1 VEGTDREVSGNAG
14 AMKVFYFSP
23 AFKLASFFVYHLTLF
38 FVIVHDWLA
47 FGMRIKG
54 RRNLRIRK
62 AILVSNHTLYLDPG
76 ILSHAIAPRRA
87 YYSAMESTFRIR
99 YLGMFIRLLGA
110 FPLTDKDPLL
120 HIIKQLKRAM
130 DERGFV
136 HVFAEHD
143 LAHFNQR
150 VNEFK
155 DGAFFLAL
163 LLDVPVIP
171 IAIVVKRR
179 KWRGKTPAWLPPRVT
194 VAIEPPL
201 YPENFGGPDSGKR
214 EKITALREKTR
225 EVIQGAIEREQEK
238 IL

>member
-1 VEGTDREVSGNAG
+1 
-14 AMKVFYFSP
+14 
-23 AFKLASFFVYHLTLF
+23 
-38 FVIVHDWLA
+38 
-47 FGMRIKG
+47 
-54 RRNLRIRK
+54 
-62 AILVSNHTLYLDPG
+62 
-76 ILSHAIAPRRA
+76 
-87 YYSAMESTFRIR
+87 
-99 YLGMFIRLLGA
+99 
-110 FPLTDKDPLL
+110 
-120 HIIKQLKRAM
+120 M

-194 VAIEPPL
+194 VAIE
-201 YPENFGGPDSGKR
+201 R
-214 EKITALREKTR
+214 RCIR
-225 EVIQGAIEREQEK
+225 K
-238 IL
+238 ILEGRIRESARKSRR

>member
-1 VEGTDREVSGNAG
+1 
-14 AMKVFYFSP
+14 MKVFYFSP
-23 AFKLASFFVYHLTLF
+23 VFKLASFFVYHFTLF
-38 FVIVHDWLA
+38 FVILLDRLA

-76 ILSHAIAPRRA
+76 ILSHAISPRRA

-99 YLGMFIRLLGA
+99 YLGMYIRLLGA

-120 HIIKQLKRAM
+120 HIIKQLKRALN
-130 DERGFV
+130 ERGFI

-143 LAHFNQR
+143 LAHFNQK

-163 LLDVPVIP
+163 MLNVPVIP

-179 KWRGKTPAWLPPRVT
+179 KWRGKTAAWLPPSVS
-194 VAIEPPL
+194 VVFEPAL
-201 YPENFGGPDSGKR
+201 YPENFGGPDSSKR
-214 EKITALREKTR
+214 EKISALRDRTR
-225 EVIQGAIEREQEK
+225 EVIQGAIEREQGK

>member
-1 VEGTDREVSGNAG
+1 VEGTVREVSGNTG
-14 AMKVFYFSP
+14 AIKVFYFSLL
-23 AFKLASFFVYHLTLF
+23 FKLASFFVYHITLF
-38 FVIVHDWLA
+38 FVIVLDLLA
-47 FGMRIKG
+47 FGMRISG

-99 YLGMFIRLLGA
+99 FLGMFIRLLGA

-120 HIIKQLKRAM
+120 HIVKQLRRAL

-150 VNEFK
+150 VNGFK
-155 DGAFFLAL
+155 DGAFFLAVMFN
-163 LLDVPVIP
+163 VPVIP
-171 IAIVVKRR
+171 MAIVVKQRL
-179 KWRGKTPAWLPPRVT
+179 WRGKPVLWLPPRVH
-194 VAIEPPL
+194 VVIETAL
-201 YPENFGGPDSGKR
+201 YPRDFGDGDLPKR
-214 EKITALREKTR
+214 ERIALIREKTR
-225 EVIQGAIEREQEK
+225 EVIQGAIDRGIK
-238 IL
+238 C

>member
-1 VEGTDREVSGNAG
+1 
-14 AMKVFYFSP
+14 MKVFYFSA

-87 YYSAMESTFRIR
+87 YYSAMEETFRAR
-99 YLGMFIRLLGA
+99 GLGMFIRLLGA
-110 FPLTDKDPLL
+110 FPLTDRDPLL
-120 HIIKQLKRAM
+120 HIVKQLKRAM
-130 DERGFV
+130 SERGFV
-136 HVFAEHD
+136 HVFPEHD
-143 LAHFNQR
+143 LAHFNQK

-163 LLDVPVIP
+163 MLNAPVIP

-179 KWRGKTPAWLPPRVT
+179 KWREKIAAWLPPRVS
-194 VAIEPPL
+194 VVIEPAL
-201 YPENFGGPDSGKR
+201 YPENFGGPDSERR
-214 EKITALREKTR
+214 EKIVALREKTR
-225 EVIQGAIEREQEK
+225 GVIQGAIDREQG
-238 IL
+238 LMG

>member
-1 VEGTDREVSGNAG
+1 VEGTVREVSQSAG
-14 AMKVFYFSP
+14 TMKVFYFSP
-23 AFKLASFFVYHLTLF
+23 VFKLASFFVYHVTLF
-38 FVIVHDWLA
+38 FVILLDRLA

-54 RRNLRIRK
+54 RHNIRIRK

-76 ILSHAIAPRRA
+76 ILSHAISPRRA
-87 YYSAMESTFRIR
+87 YYSAMESTFRIH
-99 YLGMFIRLLGA
+99 YLGMYIRLLGA

-120 HIIKQLKRAM
+120 HIIKQLKRALN
-130 DERGFV
+130 ERGFI

-163 LLDVPVIP
+163 MLNVPVVP

-179 KWRGKTPAWLPPRVT
+179 TWRGKTAAWLPPRVS
-194 VAIEPPL
+194 VVFEPAL
-201 YPENFGGPDSGKR
+201 HPENFGNANSSKR
-214 EKITALREKTR
+214 EKIKLMRDKTR

-238 IL
+238 M

>member
-1 VEGTDREVSGNAG
+1 MSGNAG
-14 AMKVFYFSP
+14 TLKVFYFSP
-23 AFKLASFFVYHLTLF
+23 VFKLASFFVYHFTLF
-38 FVIVHDWLA
+38 FVILLDRIA

-76 ILSHAIAPRRA
+76 ILSHAISPRRA
-87 YYSAMESTFRIR
+87 YYSAMESTFKIR
-99 YLGMFIRLLGA
+99 YLGMYIRLLGA

-120 HIIKQLKRAM
+120 HIIKQLKRALN
-130 DERGFV
+130 ERGFI
-136 HVFAEHD
+136 HVFAEHN
-143 LAHFNQR
+143 LAHFNQK

-163 LLDVPVIP
+163 MLNVPVIP

-179 KWRGKTPAWLPPRVT
+179 KWRGKTAAWLPPRVS
-194 VAIEPPL
+194 VVFEPAL
-201 YPENFGGPDSGKR
+201 YPENFGNANSPKR
-214 EKITALREKTR
+214 ERIELMRDKTR
-225 EVIQGAIEREQEK
+225 AVIQGAIEREQGK

>member
-1 VEGTDREVSGNAG
+1 MSGSAGTI
-14 AMKVFYFSP
+14 KVFYFSP
-23 AFKLASFFVYHLTLF
+23 VFKLASFFVYHFTLF
-38 FVIVHDWLA
+38 FVIILDRLA

-54 RRNLRIRK
+54 RRNLCIRK

-76 ILSHAIAPRRA
+76 ILSHAISPRRA
-87 YYSAMESTFRIR
+87 YYSAMEATFRIR

-120 HIIKQLKRAM
+120 HIIKKLKRAM
-130 DERGFV
+130 NERGFI

-143 LAHFNQR
+143 LAHFNQQ

-163 LLDVPVIP
+163 MLNVPVIP

-179 KWRGKTPAWLPPRVT
+179 KWRGKIAPWLPPRVT
-194 VAIEPPL
+194 VVIEPAL
-201 YPENFGGPDSGKR
+201 YPEIFGGADSDKR
-214 EKITALREKTR
+214 EKIAALREKTR
-225 EVIQGAIEREQEK
+225 VVIQGAIEREQKK
-238 IL
+238 IS

>member
-1 VEGTDREVSGNAG
+1 
-14 AMKVFYFSP
+14 MKVFYFSP
-23 AFKLASFFVYHLTLF
+23 VFKLASFFVYHFTLF

-54 RRNLRIRK
+54 RRNIRIRK

-76 ILSHAIAPRRA
+76 ILSHAIALRRA
-87 YYSAMESTFRIR
+87 YYSAMEETFRIR
-99 YLGMFIRLLGA
+99 GLGMYIRLLGA

-120 HIIKQLKRAM
+120 HIIKQLKRALN
-130 DERGFV
+130 ERGFI

-143 LAHFNQR
+143 LAHFNQK

-163 LLDVPVIP
+163 MLNVPVIP

-179 KWRGKTPAWLPPRVT
+179 KWRGKTAAWLPPRVT
-194 VAIEPPL
+194 VVFEPAL
-201 YPENFGGPDSGKR
+201 YPENFGDANSSKR
-214 EKITALREKTR
+214 ERIELMRDKTR

-238 IL
+238 MS